1 MKAYN
6 YNTCGEKKLILAAT
20 WRNKWQETACK
31 GRLDQHSACG
41 YGEGCARS
49 DPEERLV
56 NAAWG
61 WYSGVPAAHPAR
73 QWRPRP
79 ALRDQSHQHTPRQL
93 PERPIPWW
101 ASPFLPPLGPAKP
114 VICLNRKALRPS
126 TLEEV
131 CFKSFLTVSLLLQ
144 LPCLCSFASLSGI
157 HSLECIHHSCS
168 LCKGLQG
175 CFQLLEVRDE
185 ATLNTVT

>member
-6 YNTCGEKKLILAAT
+6 YNTCGEKKLIPAAT
-20 WRNKWQETACK
+20 GRNKWEETACK
-31 GRLDQHSACG
+31 GRLDQHSARG
-41 YGEGCARS
+41 YGEGRARS
-49 DPEERLV
+49 DPEEWLV
-56 NAAWG
+56 NATWG

-126 TLEEV
+126 ALEEV
-131 CFKSFLTVSLLLQ
+131 CFKSFLTVSVI
-144 LPCLCSFASLSGI
+144 A
-157 HSLECIHHSCS
+157 
-168 LCKGLQG
+168 
-175 CFQLLEVRDE
+175 
-185 ATLNTVT
+185 ATLTLLICIAEWHSFPWMHTSQLFPLRRASGLFPAPGG